1 MAEQTRLE
9 EEGKVSRNERLIK
22 NEYQQKEG
30 KQYNDEHDNA
40 LTHDDELHP
49 LGKGTKSG
57 GHTHTIPNRKAP
69 KTIDYSQFNTEKGG
83 GSYDIFGR
91 DEAGGRKRSQ
101 MINIYSPD
109 RQYNENSIDTSNSEM
124 SEIRW

>member
-9 EEGKVSRNERLIK
+9 EEGKVIRNERLIK
-22 NEYQQKEG
+22 NEYQKNEE
-30 KQYNDEHDNA
+30 KQYNEEHDTA

-57 GHTHTIPNRKAP
+57 GHTHITPNRKAP
-69 KTIDYSQFNTEKGG
+69 KAIDYSQFNTENGG

-101 MINIYSPD
+101 MINIYGPD